1 MKYPAH
7 IIMKVFLLFY
17 FCVLVRSAF
26 SSVCHLP
33 KDVGMCD
40 GLCPRW
46 FYNSHMHRC
55 EEFYYGCCGGN
66 ANNFRTEQECLNSC
80 NNGCPNGQS
89 NIFCKAPACQ
99 VTSCPNYPS
108 ASCKEVC
115 NGCVAIFTSNGED
128 VTSTCQSLGY

>member
-1 MKYPAH
+1 
-7 IIMKVFLLFY
+7 MKVFLLFY
-17 FCVLVRSAF
+17 FCILVKSAF

-46 FYNSHMHRC
+46 FYNSHTHRC

-66 ANNFRTEQECLNSC
+66 ANNFRTEQGCLNSC
-80 NNGCPNGQS
+80 TNGCPNGKS